1 MLNKDAG
8 HALLKE
14 RGIEWRIR
22 NWTAKHPDVEFVKC
36 SENLNF
42 SIKDALYTPSR
53 FCFQLRSDLVIRV
66 YCVLAG
72 CQHPT
77 DCLFQG
83 LQRQDK
89 LLFFILGIS
98 MIMIFMITLTLIWFL
113 VMTMRMVLR
122 GQYIWD
128 RLSVLLTNQS
138 VVGQPCP
145 HPLPVLLSSCHH
157 HTIVIVIIIL
167 SLSFSSSSY
176 FCGIRGVSQ
185 K

>member
-1 MLNKDAG
+1 MEDQKLDCQTPRRGICQMFRKIELLNKRYF
-8 HALLKE
+8 HY
-14 RGIEWRIR
+14 
-22 NWTAKHPDVEFVKC
+22 V
-36 SENLNF
+36 
-42 SIKDALYTPSR
+42 YTPSR

-72 CQHPT
+72 CQYPT

-89 LLFFILGIS
+89 LLLFLRIS
-98 MIMIFMITLTLIWFL
+98 MIMIFTITLTLIWVL
-113 VMTMRMVLR
+113 VMLMRMVLR

-145 HPLPVLLSSCHH
+145 HPLPVLLSSYHH
-157 HTIVIVIIIL
+157 HTIAIVNIIL

-176 FCGIRGVSQ
+176 FCGIRKGQ
-185 K
+185 P

>member
-1 MLNKDAG
+1 MEDQKLDCQTPRRGICQMFRKIELLNKRYF
-8 HALLKE
+8 HY
-14 RGIEWRIR
+14 
-22 NWTAKHPDVEFVKC
+22 V
-36 SENLNF
+36 
-42 SIKDALYTPSR
+42 YTPSR

-98 MIMIFMITLTLIWFL
+98 MIMIFMITLTLIWVL
-113 VMTMRMVLR
+113 VMLMRMVLR

-167 SLSFSSSSY
+167 SLLFSSSSY